1 MEKNKNKVA
10 SVGKKTQVELYL
22 EQLSCA
28 KEEIADCKWRLQKS
42 SARAYGLSSPSDFS
56 NSRVQSSSGPNA
68 AFVLRLENRDD
79 LNRGLSARIRLLQS
93 LISQA
98 AGLIDRYTS
107 GRERK
112 ILVFRY
118 LKGYEWLQISK
129 EVDSLCPKQ
138 LRRIARK
145 GMANI
150 ILPEDTIWINHNGI
164 AA

>member
-1 MEKNKNKVA
+1 MEKSKSKVA
-10 SVGKKTQVELYL
+10 PAGKKTQVELYL

-28 KEEIADCKWRLQKS
+28 KEEIADRKWQLQKAA
-42 SARAYGLSSPSDFS
+42 ARAYGLASPSGFS
-56 NSRVQSSSGPNA
+56 NSRVQSSSGPDA
-68 AFVLRLENRDD
+68 VFVGKLEKRDD
-79 LNRGLSARIRLLQS
+79 LSRCLSARIRLLQS

-98 AGLIDRYTS
+98 AGLIDQYTS

-112 ILVFRY
+112 ILILRY
-118 LKGYEWLQISK
+118 LKGYEWLSISK
-129 EVDSLCPKQ
+129 EVDHLCPKQ
-138 LRRIARK
+138 LRRITRK